1 MRVAATLHACGGHLG
16 STGKQQK
23 FELKDE
29 DTTEKSKIL
38 HNIIVLAK
46 AYS

>member
-16 STGKQQK
+16 SNGRQQK

-38 HNIIVLAK
+38 HNI
-46 AYS
+46 STC